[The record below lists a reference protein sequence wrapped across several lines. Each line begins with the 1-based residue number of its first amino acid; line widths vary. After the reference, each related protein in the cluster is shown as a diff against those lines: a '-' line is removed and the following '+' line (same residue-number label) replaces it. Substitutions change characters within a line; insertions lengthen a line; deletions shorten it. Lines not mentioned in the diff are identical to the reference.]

1 MAFTFFFRDLQ
12 TLQYVTEHVIPKLKG
27 RSYINIW
34 DAGCAMGPEPY
45 TLAIILRENM
55 GHFMYRNVRIYATD
69 IDEQDTFGPT
79 IVKGVYPYD
88 MLKRIPNNIF
98 ESYFSKADGNGDYVI
113 RDDIRKTV
121 EFQKHDILSLKPIRE
136 NLGMI
141 VCKNVLL
148 HFNYAKRVEVYKMY
162 HQALADDGYLVN
174 EHTQKLP
181 KEVGHMFDQ
190 ILPNAQIFKKIPS

>member
-55 GHFMYRNVRIYATD
+55 GQFMYRNVRIYATD

-79 IVKGVYPYD
+79 IVKGIYPYD

-98 ESYFSKADGNGDYVI
+98 ESYFSKADANGDYVI
-113 RDDIRKTV
+113 REDIRKAV

-162 HQALADDGYLVN
+162 HHALADDGYLVN

-181 KEVGHMFDQ
+181 KEVGHMFEQ